1 MTDFQA
7 CADDHVDTSSSV
19 TSACYICRSCLS
31 SPKGRRTLDS
41 VSEQNRKTVSFIER
55 FVAEVPISTQQS
67 IRLYLCKPCFSRV
80 DKARRATE
88 EAEKTIN
95 SLRVQVR
102 GGSHAPVV
110 FIVAAKGD
118 DPEDTP
124 QSSSSDVS
132 PSHECH
138 ERSSVSANT
147 PTRRGRRRIRVRTP
161 ISHRVI
167 FGQTQSPNLRYVSAL
182 SAPYVVEHKR

>member
-7 CADDHVDTSSSV
+7 CTDEHVDTSSSV
-19 TSACYICRSCLS
+19 TSACYICRSLS

-41 VSEQNRKTVSFIER
+41 VSEQNRKAVSFIER
-55 FVAEVPISTQQS
+55 FVIEVPISTQQS

-80 DKARRATE
+80 DKDRRPAE

-102 GGSHAPVV
+102 GGSPAPVE

-124 QSSSSDVS
+124 
-132 PSHECH
+132 
-138 ERSSVSANT
+138 
-147 PTRRGRRRIRVRTP
+147 
-161 ISHRVI
+161 
-167 FGQTQSPNLRYVSAL
+167 
-182 SAPYVVEHKR
+182 YVVEHKR

>member
-1 MTDFQA
+1 M
-7 CADDHVDTSSSV
+7 
-19 TSACYICRSCLS
+19 
-31 SPKGRRTLDS
+31 
-41 VSEQNRKTVSFIER
+41 
-55 FVAEVPISTQQS
+55 
-67 IRLYLCKPCFSRV
+67 KPCFSIV

-102 GGSHAPVV
+102 GGSPAPVE

-132 PSHECH
+132 PSHE
-138 ERSSVSANT
+138 
-147 PTRRGRRRIRVRTP
+147 
-161 ISHRVI
+161 
-167 FGQTQSPNLRYVSAL
+167 
-182 SAPYVVEHKR
+182 

>member
-7 CADDHVDTSSSV
+7 CTDDHVDTSSSV

-41 VSEQNRKTVSFIER
+41 VSEQNIKAVSFIER
-55 FVAEVPISTQQS
+55 FVTEVPISTQQS

-80 DKARRATE
+80 DKARLAAE

-102 GGSHAPVV
+102 GGSPAPVE

-124 QSSSSDVS
+124 QSSSADVS

-138 ERSSVSANT
+138 EPPSVSANT
-147 PTRRGRRRIRVRTP
+147 PTRRGRRRIRVR
-161 ISHRVI
+161 SLGALCGR
-167 FGQTQSPNLRYVSAL
+167 TQEVTQRSTDFSTT
-182 SAPYVVEHKR
+182 SG

>member
-1 MTDFQA
+1 MTDIQA

-41 VSEQNRKTVSFIER
+41 VSEQYRKAVSFIER
-55 FVAEVPISTQQS
+55 FVTEVPISTEQS
-67 IRLYLCKPCFSRV
+67 IRLYLFKPCFSRV
-80 DKARRATE
+80 DKARRAAE

-102 GGSHAPVV
+102 GGSPAPVE

-124 QSSSSDVS
+124 
-132 PSHECH
+132 
-138 ERSSVSANT
+138 
-147 PTRRGRRRIRVRTP
+147 
-161 ISHRVI
+161 
-167 FGQTQSPNLRYVSAL
+167 
-182 SAPYVVEHKR
+182 YVVEHKR